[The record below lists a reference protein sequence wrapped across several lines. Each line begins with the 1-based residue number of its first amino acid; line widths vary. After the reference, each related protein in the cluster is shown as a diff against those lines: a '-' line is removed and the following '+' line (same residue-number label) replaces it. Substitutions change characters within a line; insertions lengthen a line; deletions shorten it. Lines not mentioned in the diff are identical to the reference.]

1 MTIRDEHIS
10 SSITTVALCVPDSV
24 LSTRTLSPWKCN
36 AIRKPGSSFAS
47 FVMPPASET
56 TFCVGGSGILRDRKQ
71 ALKTSHNKKSR
82 GFLLCLFP
90 ACTLPQVLCQPET
103 YCSGATVLTQ
113 AVPANVA
120 APERNTPSSNEQ
132 KKRTPVWFATCG
144 SADAW

>member
-36 AIRKPGSSFAS
+36 AIRRPGSSFAS
-47 FVMPPASET
+47 FVMPPALE
-56 TFCVGGSGILRDRKQ
+56 
-71 ALKTSHNKKSR
+71 TSHNKKSR